1 METLAQ
7 QYDKEMLDVQK
18 YILAQMDQP
27 EEACYALGLAEPRS
41 KINYGA
47 IRLSFRRNGVENEC
61 AAIARDYPEF
71 GSPSSSTCSSPSGS
85 PASCGEV
92 DDHDM
97 LEQFLDEMDPVLF
110 DCDRL

>member
-7 QYDKEMLDVQK
+7 QYEKEMQDVQN
-18 YILAQMDQP
+18 YILAHMDQP

-61 AAIARDYPEF
+61 AAIALDYPEF
-71 GSPSSSTCSSPSGS
+71 GSPSSSTYSSRSSSPV
-85 PASCGEV
+85 SCGEV
-92 DDHDM
+92 DDRDM
-97 LEQFLDEMDPVLF
+97 LEQFLDEMDPMLF
-110 DCDRL
+110 DNDRL